1 MDTQKNYSG
10 VLYALAAY
18 LSWGVLPLYWKIL
31 ARIDA
36 LQILSSRVV
45 FSLLF
50 VWILLAFKKK
60 PLWPRLL
67 ADTKRLRALLL
78 SALLISANWGLYI
91 WAVNSGHTVQ
101 ASLGYYINPLFNVLL
116 GLLFFKE
123 RLPAVQ
129 WIAFALAL
137 GGIILLTLFSGV
149 FPWISFILALT
160 FGLYGL
166 AKKTVA
172 VDSLEAL
179 GSETLLMTPFALG
192 ILFWQGSQGTGAF
205 SISPLFSL
213 LLVAS
218 GIVTAI
224 PLFAFAQ
231 GAKRLPL
238 STLGFIQFVSPTL
251 QLIMGVLL
259 FKEPFPARNL
269 IAFALVWS
277 GLILYVLSGF
287 GLNTLFAPKS
297 HPSAGTNLR

>member
-1 MDTQKNYSG
+1 MNTRKNNSG

-18 LSWGVLPLYWKIL
+18 ASWGMLPLYWKIL
-31 ARIDA
+31 SRIDA
-36 LQILSSRVV
+36 LQILSSRVF
-45 FSLLF
+45 FSLIF
-50 VWILLAFKKK
+50 VWILLALKKK

-67 ADTKRLRALLL
+67 ADPKRLRALLL
-78 SALLISANWGLYI
+78 SAILISANWGVYI

-116 GLLFFKE
+116 GLIFFKE
-123 RLPAVQ
+123 RLPVVQ
-129 WIAFALAL
+129 WIAFGLAL
-137 GGIILLTLFSGV
+137 VGILLLTLFSGV
-149 FPWISFILALT
+149 FPWISLILALT

-192 ILFWQGSQGTGAF
+192 ILCWQGSHGAGAF
-205 SISPLFSL
+205 SVSPLFSVM
-213 LLVAS
+213 LVAS

-224 PLFAFAQ
+224 PLFWFAQ

-238 STLGFIQFVSPTL
+238 STLGFVQFVSPTL

-269 IAFALVWS
+269 IAFAFVWS
-277 GLILYVLSGF
+277 GLLLYVLSF
-287 GLNTLFAPKS
+287 FNDGLPVSKKGSN
-297 HPSAGTNLR
+297 H

>member
-1 MDTQKNYSG
+1 MDKQKNYSG
-10 VLYALAAY
+10 VLHALAAY
-18 LSWGVLPLYWKIL
+18 SSWGLLPLYWKIL
-31 ARIDA
+31 SRIDA
-36 LQILSSRVV
+36 LQILASRVL
-45 FSLLF
+45 FSLIF
-50 VWILLAFKKK
+50 VWILLALKKK
-60 PLWPRLL
+60 PRWPRLL
-67 ADTKRLRALLL
+67 ADPKRLRALLL
-78 SALLISANWGLYI
+78 SALLISANWGVYI

-116 GLLFFKE
+116 GLIFFKE

-149 FPWISFILALT
+149 FPWISLILALT

-192 ILFWQGSQGTGAF
+192 ILFWQGSQGAGAF
-205 SISPLFSL
+205 SISPLFTFM
-213 LLVAS
+213 LVAS

-224 PLFAFAQ
+224 PLFWFAQ

-238 STLGFIQFVSPTL
+238 STLGFVQFVSPTL
-251 QLIMGVLL
+251 QLVMGVWL

-269 IAFALVWS
+269 IAFAFVWS
-277 GLILYVLSGF
+277 GLILYVLSF
-287 GLNTLFAPKS
+287 FHSKKS
-297 HPSAGTNLR
+297 DTSA